1 MRTVTLKITNFPII
15 IACRVKAVDFEI
27 TSLTAAII
35 KLRNFLKR
43 IISVYITDRQTKMA
57 F

>member
-43 IISVYITDRQTKMA
+43 IISVYITEV
-57 F
+57 